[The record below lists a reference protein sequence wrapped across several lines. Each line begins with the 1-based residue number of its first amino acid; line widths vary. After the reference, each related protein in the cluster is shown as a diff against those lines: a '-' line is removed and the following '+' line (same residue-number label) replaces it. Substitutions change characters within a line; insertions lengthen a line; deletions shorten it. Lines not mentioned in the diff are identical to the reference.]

1 MKQKLFI
8 SLSDYLISI
17 DEYNHEQC
25 DRSRHGGGV
34 LIYIK
39 DTITN
44 DRLDISKI
52 EVDSLETVTIQIK
65 PKCAKSLAIIAWHR
79 PPKHNINDI
88 FNIEKINKTFD
99 KTHNKIIIMRDSNGD
114 DLPDQDKNSA
124 FAKLRGF
131 FHKQYQYKQLVKKP
145 SRTTNKSSTLLDH
158 FLPINQILSP
168 LIQGPLVLVI
178 MTLYLKCVKFHVV
191 CVKNPK

>member
-8 SLSDYLISI
+8 SLSDSLITI

-25 DRSRHGGGV
+25 DRSRHGGCV

-39 DTITN
+39 DTITY

-52 EVDSLETVTIQIK
+52 EVDSLVTVTIQIK
-65 PKCAKSLAIIAWHR
+65 RKCAKPFVIIAWYK

-88 FNIEKINKTFD
+88 LNIEKIYKTLD
-99 KTHNKIIIMRDSNGD
+99 KTQNKIIIMRDSNGD

-124 FAKLRGF
+124 VAKLRVF
-131 FHKQYQYKQLVKKP
+131 YKQYECKQFVKKP

-158 FLPINQILSP
+158 FLPINQILLP
-168 LIQGPLVLVI
+168 IQGPLVLVI
-178 MTLYLKCVKFHVV
+178 MT
-191 CVKNPK
+191 